1 MFKNLIA
8 VLFLAVLLAVPV
20 LAQAAPQATATWNAV
35 TTSITGQPVTGV
47 TYNIYRS
54 LNADGSVA
62 TKLNGSPIALTT
74 YVDTT
79 LLGTT
84 TYYFQVSGV
93 NTDGVEGAKSVIVRF
108 NFSDKIPAAATGFTL
123 K

>member
-1 MFKNLIA
+1 MLKFLS
-8 VLFLAVLLAVPV
+8 VLALVVLLLVPGY
-20 LAQAAPQATATWNAV
+20 AQSAPQATATWNAV
-35 TTSITGQPVTGV
+35 TTSVTGQPVTGV

-62 TKLNGSPIALTT
+62 TKLNGSLIALTT

-84 TYYFQVSGV
+84 TYYFQVAGV
-93 NTDGVEGAKSVIVRF
+93 NSDGVEGAKSAIVRF
-108 NFSDKIPAAATGFTL
+108 NFSDKIPTSPAGFTV